1 MTIDSVDNTIDLP
14 LLTEAERQQLLVD
27 WNATTCAYP
36 RQQCVHQLFEAQVE
50 RTPEAV
56 ALIFEEQQLTYR
68 QLNERANQLAHYL
81 QRLSVGP
88 EVRVGLCIERSPE
101 MVIGLLGILKAG
113 GAYVPLDPV
122 YPQERLAFMLED
134 AQTTVLVTRQGLVER
149 LPQHKQVVCLDT
161 EWNVIA
167 QESKENTVNVM
178 TSENLVYMLY
188 TSGSTGKPKGVL
200 GTHRAAINRFSWMW
214 NTYPFEPDEVCC
226 QKTALSFVD
235 SVWEIFGPLLQ
246 GIRTVIIPDMIVK
259 SPELLLQMLAAHAVT
274 RIVLVPSLL
283 RILLDLTADL
293 QNQLPTLKYWISS
306 GETLPLDLALRFVDK
321 MPNCVLLNLYGSS
334 EVAADA
340 TFYDMREGKALTS
353 VPIGRP
359 IANTQIYLLDHHNQ
373 LVPIGTPGELH
384 VGGDGLARG
393 YFNRPDLTAAKF
405 VPCPFSTIPGTLLY
419 KTGDWAR
426 YLPDGNIEYLGRI
439 DHQVKIRGFRIELG
453 EVEAVLNA
461 HPAVQQAVVVAR
473 EDVPGDK
480 RLVAY
485 VVLQRQQSVTISE
498 LQEQL
503 TKTLPTYMVPSAFMF
518 LETFPLLP
526 NGKVDRHA
534 LPAPDQAR
542 PELQQ
547 TFVAPRTPMEERIA
561 SIWSSIL
568 GIERV
573 GIHDNFFALG
583 GHSLL
588 AMQVISQIQN
598 TLRITLPLRS
608 FFDAPT
614 VAEQAELLALSHVSD
629 DLSNK
634 PSIRP
639 IPRAA
644 QRGARARENS
654 TS

>member
-1 MTIDSVDNTIDLP
+1 MTTNSVTNTSDLP

-27 WNATTCAYP
+27 WNATTCPYP
-36 RQQCVHQLFEAQVE
+36 KQQCIHQLFEAQVE
-50 RTPEAV
+50 RTPEAI

-81 QRLSVGP
+81 QRLSVGL
-88 EVRVGLCIERSPE
+88 EVRVALCIERSPE

-161 EWNVIA
+161 AWNVIA
-167 QESKENTVNVM
+167 QESEENIVNRI
-178 TSENLVYMLY
+178 TGENLAYMLY
-188 TSGSTGKPKGVL
+188 TSGSTGRPKGVL

-214 NTYPFEPDEVCC
+214 NIYPFEPEEVCC

-259 SPELLLQMLAAHAVT
+259 SPDLLLQVLAAHAVS

-283 RILLDLTADL
+283 RVLLDLTADL
-293 QNQLPTLKYWISS
+293 QKQIPALKYWISS
-306 GETLPLDLALRFVDK
+306 GETLPLDLALRFVDR
-321 MPNCVLLNLYGSS
+321 MPHSVLLNLYGSS

-340 TFYDMREGKALTS
+340 TWYDMREGKALTS

-359 IANTQIYLLDHHNQ
+359 IANTQIYLLDRSNQ
-373 LVPIGTPGELH
+373 LVPIGVPGELH

-405 VPCPFSTIPGTLLY
+405 VPSPFSTIAGTLLY

-453 EVEAVLNA
+453 EIEAVLNE
-461 HPAVQQAVVVAR
+461 HPAVQQAVVMAR

-485 VVLQRQQSVTISE
+485 VVLHGQLSSTISE
-498 LQEQL
+498 LQEHL
-503 TKTLPTYMVPSAFMF
+503 TKTLPAYMLPSAFML
-518 LETFPLLP
+518 LEAFPLMP

-534 LPAPDQAR
+534 LPAPDQTR
-542 PELQQ
+542 PELRQ
-547 TFVAPRTPMEERIA
+547 TFVAPRTPKEESIA
-561 SIWSSIL
+561 GIWSSIL

-588 AMQVISQIQN
+588 AMQVISQMQN

-614 VAEQAELLALSHVSD
+614 VAEQAELLARSHASD
-629 DLSNK
+629 DRPSK
-634 PSIRP
+634 PSIRA

-644 QRGARARENS
+644 KRVAGNPENS